1 MAEVWKSRGYLPHL
15 DIPGATQ
22 FLTWRLHDAIDP
34 ALWEVWRQMYSG
46 DESARKIWREAEKQL
61 DQHGGNA
68 YFRRPEL
75 AHRVTTAIFSRHGKD
90 CEIRAAVVMPNH
102 VHLVVTLGEDIE
114 LSRFVGQIK
123 GATSH
128 EINQVLGRTGSLWQA
143 GYFDRLIRSSGHL
156 ARCVK
161 YVHWNPVK
169 AKLTAHPSWYPHS
182 TAYSIWAEKVLSQ
195 ECSAPEG

>member
-1 MAEVWKSRGYLPHL
+1 MTEVWKSRGYVPHL
-15 DIPGATQ
+15 EIPGATQ

-46 DESARKIWREAEKQL
+46 DESARQVWREAEKHL

-75 AHRVTTAIFSRHGKD
+75 AHRVMEAIFRRHGEQY
-90 CEIRAAVVMPNH
+90 EIHAAVVMPNH
-102 VHLVVTLGEDIE
+102 VHLVVTLREGIE
-114 LSRFVGQIK
+114 LSSFVRQIK
-123 GATSH
+123 GATSR
-128 EINQVLGRTGSLWQA
+128 EINQILGRTGPLWQA
-143 GYFDRLIRSSGHL
+143 DYFDRFIRSSGHL

-169 AKLTAHPSWYPHS
+169 AKLAAHPSWYPHS
-182 TAYSIWAEKVLSQ
+182 TAYSIWAEKVHPQ
-195 ECSAPEG
+195 EFSAPEG